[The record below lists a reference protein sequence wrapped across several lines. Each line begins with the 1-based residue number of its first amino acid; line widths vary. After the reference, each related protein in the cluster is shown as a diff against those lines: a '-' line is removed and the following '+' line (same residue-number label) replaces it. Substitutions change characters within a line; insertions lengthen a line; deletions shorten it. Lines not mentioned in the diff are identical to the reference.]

1 VRGAEETAN
10 HKKRKN
16 KGTKRPGRTN
26 PAHGFIPARKGTF
39 LFAEKYSLDR
49 GPLMGTNLWSEAKL
63 SIGDYGKKYCI
74 TMALTI
80 TPTDFA
86 NVLSINGIK
95 YQT

>member
-39 LFAEKYSLDR
+39 LFGEKYSLDR
-49 GPLMGTNLWSEAKL
+49 GPLMGTNLTLERF
-63 SIGDYGKKYCI
+63 GG
-74 TMALTI
+74 LTI
-80 TPTDFA
+80 TGGKRGSNLADE
-86 NVLSINGIK
+86 NRVLN
-95 YQT
+95 